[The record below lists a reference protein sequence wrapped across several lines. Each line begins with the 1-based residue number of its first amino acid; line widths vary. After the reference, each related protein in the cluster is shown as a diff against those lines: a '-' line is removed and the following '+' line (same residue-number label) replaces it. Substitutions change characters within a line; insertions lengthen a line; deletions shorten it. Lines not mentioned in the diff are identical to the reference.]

1 MQLEV
6 YMRGKSNLPIY
17 VENAAEYLTTGN
29 KKLTDKSLVV
39 YSTVS
44 GTTSEMIDFCKEVKA
59 QGTRIFA
66 FVDTPDTELTKS
78 EYQDYLICYP
88 ENEQLKFYMVG
99 NYLMYKNGDFSDYE
113 EYNKQMEASLAEGLA
128 NVEEQVDKIGYE
140 FAKAEVERIKKNPA
154 YPRYFVG
161 AGNHYGAT
169 YSYAMCY

>member
-6 YMRGKSNLPIY
+6 YMRGKSSLPVY
-17 VENAAEYLTTGN
+17 VENASEYLTTGN
-29 KKLTDKSLVV
+29 KKLTGKSLVV

-44 GTTSEMIDFCKEVKA
+44 GTTSEMIDFCKTVKA
-59 QGTRIFA
+59 QGTRVFA
-66 FVDTPDTELTKS
+66 FIDTPDTELTKP
-78 EYQDYLICYP
+78 EYQDYLIVYP

-99 NYLMYKNGDFSDYE
+99 NYLMYKNGDFPDYE

-128 NVEEQVDKIGYE
+128 NIEEQADKIGYE